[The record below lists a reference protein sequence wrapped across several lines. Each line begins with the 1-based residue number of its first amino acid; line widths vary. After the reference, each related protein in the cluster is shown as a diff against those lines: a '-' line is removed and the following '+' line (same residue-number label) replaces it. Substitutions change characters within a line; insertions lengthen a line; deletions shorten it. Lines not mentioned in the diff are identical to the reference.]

1 MVTICLTCQSAIFI
15 KRFKEKR
22 RDHQIP
28 FIKQIPDPPKVV
40 VESEQTKPPED
51 VIVVVSSEDLP
62 PEPPMVVVVEE
73 DHKAASADNAQV
85 VR

>member
-51 VIVVVSSEDLP
+51 VVVSSEDPP
-62 PEPPMVVVVEE
+62 PEPPMVVVESEQPKPPE
-73 DHKAASADNAQV
+73 DDNAIQV
-85 VR
+85 GR